1 MSGRALM
8 ADGFAK
14 LEKFLTAELAK
25 LSPARRRRIA
35 RKIGMEIR
43 KANAKRIAENIQP
56 DGSAMQARKARK
68 LAAGK
73 GAIKRGRMFRKMRL
87 ARSFKVNPSANGVS
101 VGFEGPV
108 AHTARAHHYGLIDF
122 VGRTE
127 VGKSVRAK
135 YPERVLLGFAAED
148 LQMVENTVLEMLQT

>member
-1 MSGRALM
+1 M
-8 ADGFAK
+8 ADGFAE
-14 LEKFLTAELAK
+14 LESFLTAELAK
-25 LSPARRRRIA
+25 LSPARRRRMT

-56 DGSAMQARKARK
+56 DGSAMQARKPRT

-87 ARSFKVNPSANGVS
+87 ARSFKITPSANGVS

-108 AHTARAHHYGLIDF
+108 AHTARAHQYGLTDF

-127 VGKSVRAK
+127 AGKTVRAK
-135 YPERVLLGFAAED
+135 YPKRVLLGFAPED
-148 LQMVENTVLEMLQT
+148 LEMIADTVLAMLDE